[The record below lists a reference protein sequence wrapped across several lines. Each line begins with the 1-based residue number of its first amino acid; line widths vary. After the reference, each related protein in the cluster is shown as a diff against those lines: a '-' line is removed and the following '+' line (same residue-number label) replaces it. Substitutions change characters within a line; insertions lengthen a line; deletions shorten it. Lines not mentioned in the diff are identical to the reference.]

1 MTALDFILSPT
12 KIVAPV
18 GGSTVTPP
26 AGDKPGGESFDQV
39 MARTLSPSTTD
50 KSTPT
55 GPADGSSPV
64 ASQGKQ
70 NTSSVPVPQRPVHAR
85 SAAPEKAAAAAGET
99 GDSAVQLSDRPSAP
113 RTGSNAKNDFSK
125 GRGDAATAASD
136 QNEPPAVSGG
146 LPESMAQMVA
156 VLPAG
161 VPPLISS
168 AVEKKNSSDKEAI
181 PATPSSS
188 MATAATGL
196 GASGAS
202 GGRRRAEPRSSS
214 PGPTSNSK
222 AFSAKTSENFI
233 SSLTPGGRQKN
244 AVEVGGSVVGGEKN
258 GGLQSAAL
266 PFNDFKTA
274 ELTATNMA
282 GQKSAVEPMVPLA
295 QRSVSLSEDSR
306 ATLVF
311 PAPVQGGDT
320 VSEETNAK
328 DLPSA
333 APLAKD
339 LPAGDLTTTQFF
351 TADRTGLKWAPES
364 AGHSSQYEASPATD
378 SSGAT
383 TIPVS
388 SDAGNTAVVTAN
400 AGDAQS
406 AFAPVNDLSVGDL
419 EMPVISAVDFS
430 GLKSGVA
437 GAVYLPSAA
446 ASPTTGSSRST
457 VTPMPVKAGDA
468 TAEKTNPGDFQ
479 TVSLPLKNLPG
490 SDLNTSELS
499 VNNFAGQKSTVEPM
513 VPLAQRSVSLSE
525 DSRATLGFPA
535 PVQVGNTV
543 SGGTN
548 AKDLQSVAPLAK
560 DGPADDLTTTEF
572 SAADRTGLKLAT
584 ESADDLPQYEASP
597 ATDSSGA
604 TTIPVPSDPGDAVA
618 GETNASDFEFAAWP
632 VNNLP
637 ASDFN
642 AAEFSAAGGAGL
654 KSDAEPMID
663 LPRREA
669 SLSTDS
675 GATTV
680 VPVTTKA
687 DDAVFEKTKASD
699 LTLTEFS
706 AADLTGLKLAAE
718 PAIHLSSSGVSP
730 ATDSGVKTIISVPL
744 KAGGTPVAKLSMPM
758 ENNEKL
764 NKVAGLTGVT
774 EKVLPDDADLTVS
787 GNNLPVTDGSS
798 ARVSLHHESE
808 AVILGLSTRGTE
820 SVTASVS
827 DSIPVSSVVDLR
839 ARAIERTH
847 DMIALQGLRLVD
859 AKLDS
864 LQVVIKPG
872 AGMQLSLELRQ
883 HGGVIDAQA
892 VLQRG
897 DFGPLSQ
904 HWPELQQRL
913 GQHGVHLAPLSNGEN
928 ANTNFGSNG
937 FQSPQHEFN
946 NPDPL
951 EASAFAEFALA
962 GPAAQS
968 PTPAL
973 AATVSHHGWETWA

>member
-1 MTALDFILSPT
+1 
-12 KIVAPV
+12 
-18 GGSTVTPP
+18 
-26 AGDKPGGESFDQV
+26 
-39 MARTLSPSTTD
+39 
-50 KSTPT
+50 
-55 GPADGSSPV
+55 
-64 ASQGKQ
+64 
-70 NTSSVPVPQRPVHAR
+70 
-85 SAAPEKAAAAAGET
+85 
-99 GDSAVQLSDRPSAP
+99 
-113 RTGSNAKNDFSK
+113 
-125 GRGDAATAASD
+125 
-136 QNEPPAVSGG
+136 
-146 LPESMAQMVA
+146 MVA

-214 PGPTSNSK
+214 PGPASNSK
-222 AFSAKTSENFI
+222 AFSAKTSGNFI
-233 SSLTPGGRQKN
+233 SSLTPGERQKN
-244 AVEVGGSVVGGEKN
+244 AVEVGGSAVGAGKN
-258 GGLQSAAL
+258 GRLQSAAL
-266 PFNDFKTA
+266 PFNDFKAA

-282 GQKSAVEPMVPLA
+282 GLKLTTEPVVLLPSAEASPATDSNMSTVTPMPGKADEAAAEKANSDDFQPASLPQKNLPGSDLNLPKLSVNNFAGQKSTVEPMVSLA

-311 PAPVQGGDT
+311 PATVQVGDT
-320 VSEETNAK
+320 VSGETNAK
-328 DLPSA
+328 DLQSV

-339 LPAGDLTTTQFF
+339 FSADNLTTTGFSA
-351 TADRTGLKWAPES
+351 ADRTGLKLATES
-364 AGHSSQYEASPATD
+364 ADDLSQYEASPAT
-378 SSGAT
+378 GVGET
-383 TIPVS
+383 MTIPVPS
-388 SDAGNTAVVTAN
+388 EAGDTAAVTAN

-406 AFAPVNDLSVGDL
+406 AFDPVKDLSVGDL
-419 EMPVISAVDFS
+419 KMPVISAADFT

-437 GAVYLPSAA
+437 AAVYLPSAE
-446 ASPTTGSSRST
+446 ASPATDSSMST
-457 VTPMPVKAGDA
+457 VTPMPVKADDGA
-468 TAEKTNPGDFQ
+468 AEKANPGDFQ
-479 TVSLPLKNLPG
+479 PASLPLKNLPG
-490 SDLNTSELS
+490 SDLNTSKLS

-525 DSRATLGFPA
+525 DSRATIVFPA
-535 PVQVGNTV
+535 TFQAGDTV
-543 SGGTN
+543 SGKTN
-548 AKDLQSVAPLAK
+548 AKDLQSAAPLAK
-560 DGPADDLTTTEF
+560 DLPASDLETTEM
-572 SAADRTGLKLAT
+572 STADRAGLKLAT
-584 ESADDLPQYEASP
+584 EVADHLPQYKASP
-597 ATDSSGA
+597 ATDPSGA

-632 VNNLP
+632 VKNLP

-642 AAEFSAAGGAGL
+642 ATEFSAADGGGL
-654 KSDAEPMID
+654 KSDAEPMVD

-675 GATTV
+675 SATTV
-680 VPVTTKA
+680 MPVTTKA
-687 DDAVFEKTKASD
+687 GDVVSEKTRDSDSPPAVPPVKDLPASD
-699 LTLTEFS
+699 LTLTESS
-706 AADLTGLKLAAE
+706 ATDMAGLKSTAE
-718 PAIHLSSSGVSP
+718 PAIHLPSSGVSP
-730 ATDSGVKTIISVPL
+730 ATDSSVKTIIPVLL
-744 KAGGTPVAKLSMPM
+744 KADGTPVAKLSMPM
-758 ENNEKL
+758 EKNEKL

-787 GNNLPVTDGSS
+787 GNNLPTADGSS
-798 ARVSLHHESE
+798 VRVSLHHESE
-808 AVILGLSTRGTE
+808 AVILGLSTKGTE
-820 SVTASVS
+820 LVTASVS
-827 DSIPVSSVVDLR
+827 GSVPVSSVVDLR

-872 AGMQLSLELRQ
+872 AGLQLSLELRQ

-897 DFGPLSQ
+897 DFGPLNQ

-913 GQHGVHLAPLSNGEN
+913 GQHGVQLAPLSNGEN
-928 ANTNFGSNG
+928 ANTSFGSNG

-946 NPDPL
+946 NPDPI